1 MMKAN
6 NDIQKCAKYRVYDS
20 KYKENIGVYLI
31 RTFLCSSV
39 AIKYSYT
46 CSKRLI

>member
-20 KYKENIGVYLI
+20 KNIGVYLI

>member
-6 NDIQKCAKYRVYDS
+6 NDIQKCAKYKVYNS
-20 KYKENIGVYLI
+20 KNIGVYLI
-31 RTFLCSSV
+31 KTFLCSFV
-39 AIKYSYT
+39 AIKDSYT